1 MFGIFP
7 FCEGCLLILHDLG
20 SFFFFSKIKIGQCK
34 ICPVNRTIDGNNLI
48 RRNLLK
54 HRKSSCIVLLTAQ
67 GCCVVDSQ
75 KLTQGFGTH
84 IVQKLMNLLDVKV
97 RVTIQSRGQI
107 TDFSKKL
114 FLPQKINQ
122 QRTNQN
128 KGDPSPVDNLSDG
141 SLKVKGRNHNS
152 HKKAS
157 ENQHSE
163 IDNSNSTMMFF
174 HDVLLFDIF

>member
-1 MFGIFP
+1 M
-7 FCEGCLLILHDLG
+7 
-20 SFFFFSKIKIGQCK
+20 
-34 ICPVNRTIDGNNLI
+34 
-48 RRNLLK
+48 
-54 HRKSSCIVLLTAQ
+54 
-67 GCCVVDSQ
+67 VDSQ
-75 KLTQGFGTH
+75 KLTKGFGTH
-84 IVQKLMNLLDVKV
+84 IVQKLMNLLNVKV
-97 RVTIQSRGQI
+97 GVTIQSRGQVA
-107 TDFSKKL
+107 DFSKKL

-141 SLKVKGRNHNS
+141 SLEVKGRNHNS

-163 IDNSNSTMMFF
+163 IDNSNGTMIFF

>member
-1 MFGIFP
+1 M
-7 FCEGCLLILHDLG
+7 
-20 SFFFFSKIKIGQCK
+20 
-34 ICPVNRTIDGNNLI
+34 
-48 RRNLLK
+48 
-54 HRKSSCIVLLTAQ
+54 
-67 GCCVVDSQ
+67 VDSQ
-75 KLTQGFGTH
+75 ELTQGFGTH
-84 IVQKLMNLLDVKV
+84 IVQKLVNLLDVKV

-128 KGDPSPVDNLSDG
+128 KGDPSPVDNLSNG

-152 HKKAS
+152 HKKTS

-163 IDNSNSTMMFF
+163 IDNSNGTMMFF
-174 HDVLLFDIF
+174 HDVLLFDVF